1 MKKKNIIDNKK
12 KIIFSLF
19 FFVVIY
25 FYYNAPEQIGEFLLN
40 DNNTAVYSVYAR
52 TIIDFPSQTTKFLM
66 AEIGPDG
73 LPLIENSA
81 NKYDYY
87 INHPPFLV
95 WTLSILYKI
104 FGYNLI
110 VGRSLSI
117 ISSCLF
123 FLILSIFLKNKIK
136 DDKLYFI
143 SLIFIISFPIFF
155 THGLIIEY
163 QPLLNL
169 TLMISSIF
177 FLNINKNKNLFTFG
191 FILFWSISLLI
202 DWPAYLF
209 IIPYLIILI
218 KEKKFKLIPII
229 IILPVFFYLLLNFY
243 HNYSTNNLNLTNFF
257 GLNILLERSLTNLL
271 PDQDFFKS
279 WLVSLFKMTYLFVHF
294 NYQILASILFMSSC
308 FIIIKNYKK
317 NNETQNLFIIFLIPS
332 TMYMLMFRQW
342 ADSHS
347 YWSYYFI
354 IPVSLSLLIVLNQT
368 KKKIKC
374 VILTF
379 VLISATVNVYNT
391 SSYLYEQKT
400 NPLSKETL
408 DFLEKYKNFYYVTDD
423 DSIGFGFGFR
433 NRWIENKKFYNI
445 NNYEILGKKILY
457 IRRIKNCDLSN
468 NLIKKSEF
476 FNWCYSEEN
485 FMK

>member
-1 MKKKNIIDNKK
+1 MKKEKITDNKK
-12 KIIFSLF
+12 KILFLLLF
-19 FFVVIY
+19 FIIIF
-25 FYYNAPEQIGEFLLN
+25 FYYHAPEQIGEFLLN

-52 TIIDFPSQTTKFLM
+52 TLIDFPSKTTKFLM

-73 LPLIENSA
+73 LPLIENPA

-95 WTLSILYKI
+95 WTLAILYKI

-110 VGRSLSI
+110 IGRSISI

-136 DDKLYFI
+136 NGKLYFI
-143 SLIFIISFPIFF
+143 TLIFIISFPIFF
-155 THGLIIEY
+155 THGLIIEH

-209 IIPYLIILI
+209 VIPYLIILI
-218 KEKKFKLIPII
+218 KKRKFKLIPII
-229 IILPVFFYLLLNFY
+229 IFLPVFFYLLLNFY
-243 HNYSTNNLNLTNFF
+243 HNYLTNNLNLTNFF
-257 GLNILLERSLTNLL
+257 GLNILLERSFTNLF
-271 PDQDFFKS
+271 PDKDFFKS
-279 WLVSLFKMTYLFVHF
+279 WVVSLFKMTYLFVHF
-294 NYQILASILFMSSC
+294 NYQILASILFMGSC
-308 FIIIKNYKK
+308 FIIVKNYKK
-317 NNETQNLFIIFLIPS
+317 NNEIQNLFIIFLIPS

-354 IPVSLSLLIVLNQT
+354 IPVSLSLPIVYNHT
-368 KKKIKC
+368 KKKIKY
-374 VILTF
+374 VILIF
-379 VLISATVNVYNT
+379 ILVSASVNVYNT
-391 SSYLYEQKT
+391 STYLYEQKT

-433 NRWIENKKFYNI
+433 NRWIENKKFHSLNSFDFKNKNNILFIKRI
-445 NNYEILGKKILY
+445 NNCKLDQSFKKIDFFNYCYKEILK
-457 IRRIKNCDLSN
+457 
-468 NLIKKSEF
+468 
-476 FNWCYSEEN
+476 
-485 FMK
+485 